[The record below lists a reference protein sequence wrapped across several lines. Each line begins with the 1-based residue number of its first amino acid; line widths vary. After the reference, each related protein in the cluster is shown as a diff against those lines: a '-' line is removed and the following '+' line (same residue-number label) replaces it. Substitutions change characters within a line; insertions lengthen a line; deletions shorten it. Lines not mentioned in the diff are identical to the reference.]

1 MSSSVTDAINLAASV
16 ITLLGAGVTVAGFIR
31 KLITLGPR
39 PQGRTQPPS
48 IQGSQASNTPPGG
61 YISPSSNPTAPI
73 VGAPT
78 PFNTRRVPH
87 PVILS
92 LSAMAV
98 VCVVGY
104 SLVLLGQFAQTGSTG
119 IPDGSPL
126 IAVNAVLIAGNLL
139 FGCAAE
145 ISQIIVASRARM
157 TGWLVGAVIGL
168 AVIVFTLGIFSILAL
183 APTIYYSLFSSTT
196 WRTRRSGNM

>member
-16 ITLLGAGVTVAGFIR
+16 ITLLGAGVTVVGFIR
-31 KLITLGPR
+31 KLVTPRPR
-39 PQGRTQPPS
+39 PQGRTQPP
-48 IQGSQASNTPPGG
+48 IQGHQASNTPHGG
-61 YISPSSNPTAPI
+61 YPYPGPYPTAPI
-73 VGAPT
+73 VGAPM
-78 PFNTRRVPH
+78 PVNTRRVPH

-92 LSAMAV
+92 LSAIAV

-104 SLVLLGQFAQTGSTG
+104 SLVLLVQFAQTGSTG

-126 IAVNAVLIAGNLL
+126 IAVNAVLIAGNLI

-145 ISQIIVASRARM
+145 IGQIIAASRARM
-157 TGWLVGAVIGL
+157 TGWLVSGAIGL

-183 APTIYYSLFSSTT
+183 APTVYYSLFGSTA
-196 WRTRRSGNM
+196 WRPRRMQKA